1 MKTPKKVKANLKVA
15 AKGATKAHLKGVT
28 PPSGSIST
36 GRGAAAVPAP
46 ATVLRQYAEPR
57 FVPLL
62 PGQLPDGEVDQYTA
76 ANQFDSQH
84 GTLRNLPPRS
94 PTAPD
99 FMNLSDVL
107 GTEAVDQ
114 ITAGGQLV
122 FHSVGDT
129 GADKVTR
136 VLAEADVASAMVN
149 DLQAASVAEKPAFF
163 YHLGDVVYEF
173 GQPDCYYAQFYEPY
187 CLYDAPVFAIP
198 GNHDGMIWAETQT
211 SLAAF
216 LANFCAPVVGHAEN
230 ASSLHRTTMNQPGVY
245 FTLEAPF
252 ASIVGLY
259 SNTSDKGPG
268 VISTPDP
275 VGPASAV
282 GQEQKN
288 FLIREVKRL
297 AAARA
302 AGQPKAFILALHHPS
317 YKGSD
322 TSVQGLC
329 NDLDS
334 AFTAGGLWPDLV
346 ICGHEHDY
354 ARYTRTVNGR
364 QIPYVIAGCGGY
376 NLAMTSAASDPTVKV
391 PQQLAQ
397 NNPTL
402 RAYINAF
409 GYLKIKVNSSKL
421 AVVFNST
428 DPAYG
433 HAADSVVVDLST
445 HQVSEGSKGVEP
457 L

>member
-1 MKTPKKVKANLKVA
+1 MPRKNKRKSKGSASKISPVKTATS
-15 AKGATKAHLKGVT
+15 GATSKIPGTAATAATAATGV
-28 PPSGSIST
+28 
-36 GRGAAAVPAP
+36 
-46 ATVLRQYAEPR
+46 RQYAEPA
-57 FVPLL
+57 FVPLQ
-62 PGQLPDGEVDQYTA
+62 PGQVSTGEVNEYKA
-76 ANQFDSQH
+76 ANQFDSLH
-84 GTLRNLPPRS
+84 GTLRNLPPR
-94 PTAPD
+94 PANAPD
-99 FMNLSDVL
+99 FMNLADVI
-107 GTEAVDQ
+107 GSAVVQQ
-114 ITAGGQLV
+114 ITSGGQLV

-129 GADKVTR
+129 GADKRTR
-136 VLAEADVASAMVN
+136 VVAEADVAGGMVN
-149 DLQAASVAEKPAFF
+149 DLQAASVSERPAFF

-173 GQPDCYYAQFYEPY
+173 GQADCYYSQFYEPY
-187 CLYDAPVFAIP
+187 CMYNAPIFAIP
-198 GNHDGMIWAETQT
+198 GNHDGMVWSESQV
-211 SLAAF
+211 SLQAF
-216 LANFCAPVVGHAEN
+216 LANFCSPVIEHAEN

-275 VGPASAV
+275 VGPSSAV
-282 GQEQKN
+282 GLSQKN
-288 FLIREVKRL
+288 FLIREVMRL

-302 AGQPKAFILALHHPS
+302 AGTGKAFILALHHPA

-329 NDLDS
+329 NDLDQ

-346 ICGHEHDY
+346 LCGHEHDY

-376 NLAMTSAASDPTVKV
+376 NLTATSPASDPSVKV
-391 PQQLAQ
+391 PTQLAQ
-397 NNPTL
+397 NNPAL
-402 RAYINAF
+402 RAYIKAF
-409 GYLKIKVNSSKL
+409 GYLKIKVNGTKL

-433 HAADSVVVDLST
+433 HAADSAVVDLAT
-445 HQVSEGSKGVEP
+445 HQVTEGAKGVEP